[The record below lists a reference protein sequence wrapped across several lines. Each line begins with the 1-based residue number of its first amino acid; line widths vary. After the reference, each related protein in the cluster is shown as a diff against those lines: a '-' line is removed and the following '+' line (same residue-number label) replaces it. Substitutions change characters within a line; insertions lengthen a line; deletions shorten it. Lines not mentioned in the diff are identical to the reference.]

1 MNNQKIQH
9 HQALIIGAGFSGL
22 YQLYCLR
29 DQLNLDAKIIE
40 AADGVGGTWYWN
52 RYPGARC
59 DSESH
64 TYCYYFNDEILKEW
78 KWSERYPAQEEIQN
92 YLNYC
97 ADKLSLKKDIYFS
110 ERICSCSWD
119 EHKEIWILASESGKI
134 YSSKFLITAV
144 GCLSSTNK
152 PKIPQLSAFE
162 GEIYYTGEWPH
173 KNIEFRNKSVAVI
186 GTGSSGIQAIP
197 VIAEEAKR
205 LFVLQRTPNFSVP
218 ARNHKLE
225 ESFHSE
231 FISKIEMWREKMFDS
246 RHGHPW
252 KAPARK
258 LCETDERERSEI
270 LENNWEKGGL
280 SFRESFDDI
289 ILDEN
294 SNEIISE
301 FIRKKICE
309 IVEDAETAKSL
320 SPVDHPFGTKRPPID
335 TNYFETF
342 NRNNVELINLK
353 NSPIKS
359 CDKNGIILEDGK
371 KISVDI
377 LVFATGFDAMTGSLQ
392 KLGLIGK
399 NGIRLEDFWRSGPQ
413 TYLGLA
419 IPNFPN
425 LLTITGPG
433 SPSVLTNMPR
443 SIEQHVDWITQLL
456 RYLMSSNMTK
466 VEAKVIDAKNW
477 TEYVTE
483 IANKTLMPKAGHS
496 WYLGANIPGK
506 PRVFMPYANGLNNY
520 RDECEAVAADG
531 YTGFKIS
538 S

>member
-520 RDECEAVAADG
+520 RDECEAVAAGG

>member
-64 TYCYYFNDEILKEW
+64 TYCYYFNDKILKEW

-301 FIRKKICE
+301 FIRKKIYE
-309 IVEDAETAKSL
+309 IVEDPETAKSL

-538 S
+538 P

>member
-1 MNNQKIQH
+1 MSNQKIQH
-9 HQALIIGAGFSGL
+9 HEALIIGAGFSGL

-97 ADKLSLKKDIYFS
+97 ADKLSLKKDIYFN
-110 ERICSCSWD
+110 ERICSCFWD
-119 EHKEIWILASESGKI
+119 EHKEIWSLTSESGKI

-152 PKIPQLSAFE
+152 PEISQLSAFE

-173 KNIEFRNKSVAVI
+173 KKIEFRNKSVAVI

-197 VIAEEAKR
+197 VIAEEAKQ

-252 KAPARK
+252 KAPPRK

-270 LENNWEKGGL
+270 LENNWKKGGL

-301 FIRKKICE
+301 FIRKKIYE

-359 CDKNGIILEDGK
+359 CDKNEIILEDGK

-425 LLTITGPG
+425 LFTITGPG

-443 SIEQHVDWITQLL
+443 SIEQHVDWITQFL
-456 RYLMSSNMTK
+456 RYLMNSNMTK
-466 VEAKVIDAKNW
+466 VEAKAIDAKNW

-520 RDECEAVAADG
+520 RDECETVAAGG

>member
-64 TYCYYFNDEILKEW
+64 TYCYYFNDKILKEW

-97 ADKLSLKKDIYFS
+97 ADKLSLKKDIYFN

-119 EHKEIWILASESGKI
+119 EHKEIWILTSESGKI

-301 FIRKKICE
+301 FIRKKIYE
-309 IVEDAETAKSL
+309 IVEDPETAKSL

>member
-64 TYCYYFNDEILKEW
+64 TYCYYFNDKILKEW

-309 IVEDAETAKSL
+309 IVEDPETGKSL
-320 SPVDHPFGTKRPPID
+320 CPVDHPFGTKRPPID

>member
-1 MNNQKIQH
+1 MSNQKIQH
-9 HQALIIGAGFSGL
+9 HEALIIGAGFSGL

-64 TYCYYFNDEILKEW
+64 TYCYYFNDKILREW

-225 ESFHSE
+225 ENFHSE

-252 KAPARK
+252 KAPPRK
-258 LCETDERERSEI
+258 LCETDEKERSAI
-270 LENNWEKGGL
+270 LENNWKKGGL

-301 FIRKKICE
+301 FIRKKIYE

-425 LLTITGPG
+425 LFTITGPG

>member
-64 TYCYYFNDEILKEW
+64 TYCYYFNDKILKEW

-97 ADKLSLKKDIYFS
+97 ADKLSLKKDIYFN

-301 FIRKKICE
+301 FIRKKIYE
-309 IVEDAETAKSL
+309 IVEDPETAKSL

>member
-64 TYCYYFNDEILKEW
+64 TYCYYFNDKILKEW

-97 ADKLSLKKDIYFS
+97 ADKLSLKKDIYFN

-119 EHKEIWILASESGKI
+119 EHKEIWILTSESGKI

-301 FIRKKICE
+301 FIRKKIYE
-309 IVEDAETAKSL
+309 IVEDPETAKSL

-520 RDECEAVAADG
+520 RDECETVAAGG

>member
-64 TYCYYFNDEILKEW
+64 TYCYYFNDKILKEW

-97 ADKLSLKKDIYFS
+97 ADKLSLKKDIYFN

-119 EHKEIWILASESGKI
+119 EHKEIWSLTSESGKI

-301 FIRKKICE
+301 FIRKKIYE
-309 IVEDAETAKSL
+309 IVEDPETAKSL

-425 LLTITGPG
+425 LFTITGPG

-466 VEAKVIDAKNW
+466 VEAKAINAKNW

>member
-1 MNNQKIQH
+1 
-9 HQALIIGAGFSGL
+9 
-22 YQLYCLR
+22 
-29 DQLNLDAKIIE
+29 
-40 AADGVGGTWYWN
+40 
-52 RYPGARC
+52 
-59 DSESH
+59 
-64 TYCYYFNDEILKEW
+64 
-78 KWSERYPAQEEIQN
+78 
-92 YLNYC
+92 
-97 ADKLSLKKDIYFS
+97 
-110 ERICSCSWD
+110 
-119 EHKEIWILASESGKI
+119 
-134 YSSKFLITAV
+134 
-144 GCLSSTNK
+144 
-152 PKIPQLSAFE
+152 
-162 GEIYYTGEWPH
+162 
-173 KNIEFRNKSVAVI
+173 
-186 GTGSSGIQAIP
+186 
-197 VIAEEAKR
+197 
-205 LFVLQRTPNFSVP
+205 
-218 ARNHKLE
+218 
-225 ESFHSE
+225 
-231 FISKIEMWREKMFDS
+231 MFDS

-252 KAPARK
+252 KAPPRK
-258 LCETDERERSEI
+258 LCETDEKERSAI
-270 LENNWEKGGL
+270 LENNWKKGGL

-301 FIRKKICE
+301 FIRKKISE

-342 NRNNVELINLK
+342 NRNNVELINLR

-359 CDKNGIILEDGK
+359 CDKNGIILEGGK
-371 KISVDI
+371 KIRVDI

-425 LLTITGPG
+425 LFTITGPG

-456 RYLMSSNMTK
+456 RYLMNSNMTK
-466 VEAKVIDAKNW
+466 VEAKAIDAKNW

-520 RDECEAVAADG
+520 RDECETEAAGG